1 MTEAAVSSAAADVAR
16 DLYERHARQ
25 VYSICLRQLG
35 SREEAEDA
43 AQTVFLNAFG
53 ALRRGSRPRSERAWL
68 RTIAE
73 NVCHDRRARAP
84 RTRDLHALEDV
95 LASPER
101 EPGALAGI
109 EQALAQLPDT
119 QRRAIVLREWHGLSY
134 REIAAELGLS
144 EAAAE
149 AVAFRARRT
158 LAERLRSRGNL
169 SLLGWLKPA
178 LGGSAAV
185 AKLSVVVGVAAVATG
200 SATPQYVATR
210 DASSPGDSSRVA
222 EPRSND
228 AGGVAVPTP
237 SASGTVRARLRPARQ
252 ARSSGTE
259 PVSQALAPGQLSP
272 PRNPSPAPPE
282 APAGEPATSPPAA
295 PATPSIAV
303 PEVPVDDL
311 PELPVDVPA
320 VPDVPALPTLEPPA
334 VPNVEEPVVPP
345 LEPPAVP
352 AVSVPPVPLLEPPP
366 S

>member
-1 MTEAAVSSAAADVAR
+1 MSSTAADVAR

-53 ALRRGSRPRSERAWL
+53 ALRRGSRPRFERAWL

-84 RTRDLHALEDV
+84 RTRDLHALADV

-109 EQALAQLPDT
+109 EHALAQLPDT

-144 EAAAE
+144 AAAAE

-178 LGGSAAV
+178 LSGSAAV
-185 AKLSVVVGVAAVATG
+185 AKLSVVVGVAALATG
-200 SATPQYVATR
+200 
-210 DASSPGDSSRVA
+210 
-222 EPRSND
+222 
-228 AGGVAVPTP
+228 
-237 SASGTVRARLRPARQ
+237 
-252 ARSSGTE
+252 
-259 PVSQALAPGQLSP
+259 
-272 PRNPSPAPPE
+272 
-282 APAGEPATSPPAA
+282 
-295 PATPSIAV
+295 
-303 PEVPVDDL
+303 
-311 PELPVDVPA
+311 
-320 VPDVPALPTLEPPA
+320 
-334 VPNVEEPVVPP
+334 
-345 LEPPAVP
+345 
-352 AVSVPPVPLLEPPP
+352 
-366 S
+366 